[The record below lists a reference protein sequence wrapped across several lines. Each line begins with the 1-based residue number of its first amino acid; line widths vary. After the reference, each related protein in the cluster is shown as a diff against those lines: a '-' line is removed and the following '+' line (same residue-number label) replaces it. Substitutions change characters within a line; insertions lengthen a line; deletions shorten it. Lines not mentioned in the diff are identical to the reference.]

1 MTQNDPWA
9 AAAMPQGNPAPAPAH
24 AGQGEPGNSLLSEGF
39 VAETGSLLFRQG
51 KAAPSL
57 FNKTHFVGE
66 VRTGI
71 ISDTPKDVQDRDFDS
86 KSPKFFSKSRIGT
99 PIPAITT
106 DPIDK
111 PTGQPNDKVMVV
123 SIPMQ
128 TEYRMDAR
136 ECGAVGRDPNFAAED
151 DGSRVE
157 IIGGRD
163 LPAFQKAMQEAAVN
177 GIRIT
182 KYEDL
187 KGKRLTCKRAG
198 QVPAGNGKAWVREF
212 KIENA

>member
-9 AAAMPQGNPAPAPAH
+9 AAAMPQGNIATPPASADES
-24 AGQGEPGNSLLSEGF
+24 GQSLLSEGF

-71 ISDTPKDVQDRDFDS
+71 ISDVPKDVQDKDFDS
-86 KSPKFFSKSRIGT
+86 RSPKYFSRSKVGV

-123 SIPMQ
+123 NIPMQ

-136 ECGAVGRDPNFAAED
+136 ECGAVGRDPSFVSED

-163 LPAFQKAMQEAAVN
+163 LPAFQKAMQEAAER

-187 KGKRLTCKRAG
+187 KGKRLTSKRAG